1 MIFLYFD
8 NIYFCDILARIF
20 YGIVLVLVC
29 CVGIIRLLN
38 ASNQM
43 QSQKEKQSHLGL
55 FLKPDGDSL
64 IYFKG
69 TREDSQAWTS
79 KLDEFLARKLISIN
93 EQKLDF
99 IPLFSLQISESKSPK
114 MWLQQSASS
123 RKSLRGWLRGAWG
136 VFTEK

>member
-1 MIFLYFD
+1 
-8 NIYFCDILARIF
+8 
-20 YGIVLVLVC
+20 
-29 CVGIIRLLN
+29 
-38 ASNQM
+38 M

-69 TREDSQAWTS
+69 TAEDSQAWTS
-79 KLDEFLARKLISIN
+79 KLDEFLARKLIALN

-114 MWLQQSASS
+114 M
-123 RKSLRGWLRGAWG
+123 
-136 VFTEK
+136 